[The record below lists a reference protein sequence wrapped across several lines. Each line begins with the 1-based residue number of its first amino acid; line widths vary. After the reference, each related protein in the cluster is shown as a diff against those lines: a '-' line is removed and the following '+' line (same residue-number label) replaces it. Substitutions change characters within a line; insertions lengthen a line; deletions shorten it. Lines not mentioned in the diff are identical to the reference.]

1 MSVPK
6 EPRQLMINLMYLVLT
21 AMLALNVS
29 SEILHAFKIINQSI
43 TQSNTSINSKNN
55 ELHLAFDA
63 NEARPE
69 AHDRVKEYNDKAKQ
83 ISKEADILYNYLENW
98 KERVIEES
106 GGYKIDNGEKEI
118 KAESNIDAST
128 VLLVEKKGG
137 DTLKQK
143 LADFKKM
150 AVSVLFPDVQKQFEE
165 QLPIRINNPKKSE
178 SNPQADWSYGNF
190 HSMPVMAVV
199 TLMSKFQNDVRNT
212 ESLIIN
218 ELFKEA
224 DAKQMK
230 FDAIAAIAVPKT
242 SYALVGQKVEAQIML
257 AAYNKSVK
265 PNFSDGRVKK
275 VEDGIGFWE
284 TAATGVGL
292 QTVKGTL
299 SIDMNGTKI
308 TEPWEFQ
315 YMVGSAGAS
324 LQLDKMNVLY
334 IGVPNPI
341 TVSAAGYSL
350 EDVSVNIPGATLNK
364 TGNGK
369 YDVIVSAVGQVN
381 ATINAKADG
390 GKSIKTVGTI
400 PLRIKEIPPPTPKV
414 GGKSSGVIPTNVFKA
429 QGGIVAELAN
439 FDFDAK
445 FVVTSYDI
453 SVLPKRGDP
462 KPTISITGPYM
473 NKGAAASYIEGLRAG
488 DKVFFENIKAVGPD
502 KKVRPVGT
510 LIFTLN

>member
-83 ISKEADILYNYLENW
+83 ISKEADLLYSYLENW

-137 DTLKQK
+137 DSLKQK

-150 AVSVLFPDVQKQFEE
+150 AVSVLFPEIQKQFEE

-230 FDAIAAIAVPKT
+230 FDWFIYLDADEFIIFN
-242 SYALVGQKVEAQIML
+242 
-257 AAYNKSVK
+257 NKLKGVK
-265 PNFSDGRVKK
+265 DF
-275 VEDGIGFWE
+275 
-284 TAATGVGL
+284 
-292 QTVKGTL
+292 
-299 SIDMNGTKI
+299 
-308 TEPWEFQ
+308 
-315 YMVGSAGAS
+315 
-324 LQLDKMNVLY
+324 
-334 IGVPNPI
+334 
-341 TVSAAGYSL
+341 
-350 EDVSVNIPGATLNK
+350 LNK
-364 TGNGK
+364 YTFGK
-369 YDVIVSAVGQVN
+369 
-381 ATINAKADG
+381 AT
-390 GKSIKTVGTI
+390 V
-400 PLRIKEIPPPTPKV
+400 
-414 GGKSSGVIPTNVFKA
+414 
-429 QGGIVAELAN
+429 
-439 FDFDAK
+439 
-445 FVVTSYDI
+445 
-453 SVLPKRGDP
+453 
-462 KPTISITGPYM
+462 
-473 NKGAAASYIEGLRAG
+473 
-488 DKVFFENIKAVGPD
+488 
-502 KKVRPVGT
+502 
-510 LIFTLN
+510 